1 MGEFLVTWV
10 SGVVMVVIFICRMDF
25 LVFVK
30 RREGA
35 FKNKT
40 CQAENSPG
48 YLLKRLFLL

>member
-1 MGEFLVTWV
+1 MGEFLVTWI
-10 SGVVMVVIFICRMDF
+10 SGVVVVVIFICWMDF

-40 CQAENSPG
+40 CQVDNSSG